1 MKKFLIP
8 LLLILCLLC
17 ACGPKESGGS
27 FPVHVTVDVL
37 EAQKTPELIPAEK
50 AAILPQDGIL
60 LDKEVTFTP
69 GESAYAVMLRTL
81 QKEKIHFEAD
91 PSQYFKAIGNLY
103 AGDCGDMS
111 GWIYSVNGESPLVG
125 AADYVLHDG
134 DTLRFYYITTF

>member
-1 MKKFLIP
+1 MKKIIIP

-17 ACGPKESGGS
+17 ACGPKESGGR

-125 AADYVLHDG
+125 AADYVLQDG
-134 DTLRFYYITTF
+134 DNLRFYYITTF